1 MRRGLGALVVDLQ
14 GGVVDV
20 VLRMEQLLDRTPY
33 SVTVRIGRHQYV
45 GRQCRLAGGDLPD
58 VEIVHLGHRVYRR
71 ELGSDGAGSRPTGAA
86 SKKIRPDSRTRPQ
99 PALSISAATTSA
111 AMASARVK
119 PVSHTTAPATAVA
132 MKA

>member
-1 MRRGLGALVVDLQ
+1 MWAD
-14 GGVVDV
+14 
-20 VLRMEQLLDRTPY
+20 
-33 SVTVRIGRHQYV
+33 S
-45 GRQCRLAGGDLPD
+45 AGWPE
-58 VEIVHLGHRVYRR
+58 VICQMWRSCTSATACTAASSAPMVP
-71 ELGSDGAGSRPTGAA
+71 GSRPTGAA